1 MRVVRGDGG
10 SPREAAEPPGPTVQ
24 TLIDEAASGGQLTVT
39 RVVVPAGGD
48 MREHDHGESQAL
60 LVPLAGELVITS
72 GSDHEIISLGTI
84 ALLERGERVRLT
96 NQTSEPCTVV
106 MVFTPGADRTGPMLQ
121 GSSRQRVGEAAAGL
135 RWVPAG
141 PVDQLDDDAA
151 VHRDLDGH
159 PVCVARSDGMV
170 YAMLDECSH
179 GQVELSEGD
188 VADGHVECWLHGSR
202 FDLATGV
209 PTGPPATQAV
219 PVYPVRITGDGIE
232 IALPALPESGPRA

>member
-1 MRVVRGDGG
+1 MRVVRADGG
-10 SPREAAEPPGPTVQ
+10 SPPQCPEPSGPTVQ
-24 TLIDEAASGGQLTVT
+24 VLIDEGAGGRQLAVT
-39 RVVVPAGGD
+39 RVLIPAGGV

-60 LVPLAGELVITS
+60 LVPLAGELVNTTCS
-72 GSDHEIISLGTI
+72 QDEIISLGTV

-96 NQTSEPCTVV
+96 NETSEPFIVL
-106 MVFTPGADRTGPMLQ
+106 MVFTPGADRAGPSLEK
-121 GSSRQRVGEAAAGL
+121 SSRQRVGEAAAGL

-159 PVCVARSDGMV
+159 PVCLARSGGTV

-202 FDLATGV
+202 FDLATGL

-219 PVYPVRITGDGIE
+219 PVYPVRITGAGIE
-232 IALPALPESGPRA
+232 VALPARPESGLL

>member
-10 SPREAAEPPGPTVQ
+10 SPRQAPQSPGPTVE

-39 RVVVPAGGD
+39 QVVVPAGGD

-72 GSDHEIISLGTI
+72 GSHHEIISLGTV

-106 MVFTPGADRTGPMLQ
+106 MVFTPGDARTGTILERNSGQ
-121 GSSRQRVGEAAAGL
+121 TAGKASAGM

-151 VHRDLDGH
+151 VHMDLAGH

-202 FDLATGV
+202 FALATGL

-219 PVYPVRITGDGIE
+219 PVYPVRITAAGIE
-232 IALPALPESGPRA
+232 VALPATPEGGPYA